1 MVATKLV
8 TVNELVAF
16 GEDDVR
22 RELLEGEL
30 IEMSPTSIGHW
41 VVTSRLLLSLADY
54 LKSNPVGHLWG
65 AETGFILRRNPD
77 TVVSPD
83 LAVTA
88 AGRGQTPS
96 VDDRGYVSEIPLLV
110 IEVKS
115 PTDREAQIARKLGLY
130 LSAGVQEVWWV
141 RPQQRQVSIH
151 RPDSA
156 PETMADGALACPNI
170 LPGYRFGLWDLLAP

>member
-8 TVNELVAF
+8 TVNDLEAF

-30 IEMSPTSIGHW
+30 IEMSPTSAGHW

-54 LKSNPVGHLWG
+54 LKTSAVGHLWG
-65 AETGFILRRNPD
+65 AETGFIIQRDPD

-83 LAVTA
+83 IAITTA
-88 AGRGQTPS
+88 DTGQKPTI
-96 VDDRGYVSEIPLLV
+96 DDKGYVTELPILVVEI
-110 IEVKS
+110 KS

-130 LSAGVQEVWWV
+130 LAAGVPEVWWV
-141 RPQQRQVSIH
+141 RPQQRQISVH
-151 RPDSA
+151 RPDA
-156 PETMADGALACPNI
+156 ATETIVDGSLQSPR
-170 LPGYRFGLWDLLAP
+170 LPGYQFGVWDLFAP